1 MSAQEITPARHE
13 VEPTGRR
20 MRVLLVGK
28 SYPDRGGIPTFLE
41 MLRGGALAERH
52 DVRLLNVAHDGVR
65 QGGKFTTGNIGRT
78 VRDALDVRKHGRRA
92 DVVHIHSALAPA
104 VTVVRAGLLAL
115 AGRSRGCTVVV
126 HAHGGNIQTWL
137 TTPLRRA
144 IMRLA
149 MAPAHSVVAVW
160 TAGENALREVLPAGK
175 VTLIDNG
182 VPLDRVPEPGPPN
195 DPPRILYVGL
205 LTPRKGVLD
214 LVEASRI
221 LRERG
226 ADHELHLLGGAPDEG
241 PEAEAAVRD
250 NLPPRCSAPATP
262 PTCPPSTPRPTS
274 SACRPGGRPCRC
286 RSSRPWRAG
295 CPSSAPTSA
304 TSAAPST
311 TASPAASCPCRTP
324 RSSPTPS
331 NPSCVTSPSA
341 ARWVPRGAA
350 ASRNTSPPTSRHATS
365 TGSTRTSTTGSGD
378 VPGESVRPS
387 QRRTGTPLPC
397 SG

>member
-1 MSAQEITPARHE
+1 MSAQETPAE
-13 VEPTGRR
+13 APVESTGRR

-41 MLRGGALAERH
+41 MLRGGTLAERH
-52 DVRLLNVAHDGVR
+52 DVRLLNVAHSGVR
-65 QGGKFTTGNIGRT
+65 EGGKFTTGNIGRT
-78 VRDALDVRKHGRRA
+78 VRDTLDVRRHARRA

-104 VTVVRAGLLAL
+104 VTVIRAGLLAL

-160 TAGENALREVLPAGK
+160 TAGQDALRDVLPAGK

-221 LRERG
+221 LRGRG

-250 NLPPRCSAPATP
+250 NLPPWVTLLGTRDPADMP
-262 PTCPPSTPRPTS
+262 AEYAAADIFSLPSWWEAMPLS
-274 SACRPGGRPCRC
+274 ILEAMAGGLPVVGTDVGDIG
-286 RSSRPWRAG
+286 RAVEDG
-295 CPSSAPTSA
+295 
-304 TSAAPST
+304 
-311 TASPAASCPCRTP
+311 
-324 RSSPTPS
+324 
-331 NPSCVTSPSA
+331 VTG
-341 ARWVPRGAA
+341 RVVPVQDPEKLADALEPLVRDVAVRREMGAA
-350 ASRNTSPPTSRHATS
+350 GRRRVEEYFAADVTARNLDRLYQELDH
-365 TGSTRTSTTGSGD
+365 RK
-378 VPGESVRPS
+378 R
-387 QRRTGTPLPC
+387 
-397 SG
+397 

>member
-250 NLPPRCSAPATP
+250 NLPPWVTLLGTRDPADMP
-262 PTCPPSTPRPTS
+262 AEYAAADIFSLPSWWEAMPLS
-274 SACRPGGRPCRC
+274 ILEAMAGGLPVVGTDVGDIG
-286 RSSRPWRAG
+286 RAIDDG
-295 CPSSAPTSA
+295 
-304 TSAAPST
+304 
-311 TASPAASCPCRTP
+311 
-324 RSSPTPS
+324 
-331 NPSCVTSPSA
+331 VTG
-341 ARWVPRGAA
+341 RVVPVQDPEKLADALEPLVRDVAVRREMGAA
-350 ASRNTSPPTSRHATS
+350 GRRRVEEHFAADVTARNLDRLYQDLDH
-365 TGSTRTSTTGSGD
+365 RK
-378 VPGESVRPS
+378 R
-387 QRRTGTPLPC
+387 
-397 SG
+397 

>member
-1 MSAQEITPARHE
+1 MSAQEVTPARHDAE
-13 VEPTGRR
+13 STGRR

-144 IMRLA
+144 VMRLA

-182 VPLDRVPEPGPPN
+182 VPLDRVPEPGPPS

-250 NLPPRCSAPATP
+250 NLPPWVTLLGTRDPADMP
-262 PTCPPSTPRPTS
+262 AEYAAADIFSLPSWWEAMPLS
-274 SACRPGGRPCRC
+274 ILEAMAGGLPVIGTDVGDIG
-286 RSSRPWRAG
+286 RAIDDG
-295 CPSSAPTSA
+295 
-304 TSAAPST
+304 
-311 TASPAASCPCRTP
+311 
-324 RSSPTPS
+324 
-331 NPSCVTSPSA
+331 VTG
-341 ARWVPRGAA
+341 RVVPVQDPEKLADALEPLVRDVAVRREMGAA
-350 ASRNTSPPTSRHATS
+350 GRRRVEEHFAADVTARNLDRLYQDLDH
-365 TGSTRTSTTGSGD
+365 RK
-378 VPGESVRPS
+378 R
-387 QRRTGTPLPC
+387 
-397 SG
+397 

>member
-1 MSAQEITPARHE
+1 MSAQEVTPARHDAE
-13 VEPTGRR
+13 STGRR

-144 IMRLA
+144 VMRLA

-182 VPLDRVPEPGPPN
+182 VPLDRVPEPGPPS

-250 NLPPRCSAPATP
+250 NLPPWVTLLGTRDPADMP
-262 PTCPPSTPRPTS
+262 AEYAAADIFSLPSWWEAMPLS
-274 SACRPGGRPCRC
+274 ILEAMAGGLPVVGTDVGDIG
-286 RSSRPWRAG
+286 RAIDDG
-295 CPSSAPTSA
+295 
-304 TSAAPST
+304 
-311 TASPAASCPCRTP
+311 
-324 RSSPTPS
+324 
-331 NPSCVTSPSA
+331 VTG
-341 ARWVPRGAA
+341 RVVPVQDPEKLADALEPLVRDVAVRREMGAA
-350 ASRNTSPPTSRHATS
+350 GRRRVEEHFAADVTARNLDRLYQDLDH
-365 TGSTRTSTTGSGD
+365 RK
-378 VPGESVRPS
+378 R
-387 QRRTGTPLPC
+387 
-397 SG
+397 

>member
-1 MSAQEITPARHE
+1 MSAQDTTSSEAA

-52 DVRLLNVAHDGVR
+52 DVRLLNVAHSGVR
-65 QGGKFTTGNIGRT
+65 EGGKFTTGNIGRT

-160 TAGENALREVLPAGK
+160 TAGETALRDVLPAGK

-182 VPLDRVPEPGPPN
+182 VPLDRVPEPGAPN

-250 NLPPRCSAPATP
+250 NLPPWVTLLGTRDPADMP
-262 PTCPPSTPRPTS
+262 AEYAAADIFSLPSWWEAMPLS
-274 SACRPGGRPCRC
+274 ILEAMAGGLPVVGTDVGDIG
-286 RSSRPWRAG
+286 RAIDDG
-295 CPSSAPTSA
+295 
-304 TSAAPST
+304 
-311 TASPAASCPCRTP
+311 
-324 RSSPTPS
+324 
-331 NPSCVTSPSA
+331 VTG
-341 ARWVPRGAA
+341 RVVPVQDPEKLADALEPLVRDVAVRRKMGAA
-350 ASRNTSPPTSRHATS
+350 GRRRVEEHFAADVTARNLDRLYQDLDH
-365 TGSTRTSTTGSGD
+365 RK
-378 VPGESVRPS
+378 R
-387 QRRTGTPLPC
+387 
-397 SG
+397 

>member
-1 MSAQEITPARHE
+1 MSVQETTPVPAGA
-13 VEPTGRR
+13 EPAGRR

-41 MLRGGALAERH
+41 MLRGGPLAERH
-52 DVRLLNVAHDGVR
+52 DVRLQNVAHSGVR
-65 QGGKFTTGNIGRT
+65 EGGRFTTGNIGRT
-78 VRDALDVRKHGRRA
+78 LRDALDVRRNGRRA

-144 IMRLA
+144 VMRLA

-160 TAGENALREVLPAGK
+160 TAGEDALREVLPAGK

-182 VPLDRVPEPGPPN
+182 VPLDGVPEPEAPH

-221 LRERG
+221 LRARG

-250 NLPPRCSAPATP
+250 NLPAWVTLLGTRDPADMP
-262 PTCPPSTPRPTS
+262 AEYAAADIFSLPSWWEAMPLS
-274 SACRPGGRPCRC
+274 ILEAMAGGLPVVATDVGDIG
-286 RSSRPWRAG
+286 RAVDDG
-295 CPSSAPTSA
+295 
-304 TSAAPST
+304 
-311 TASPAASCPCRTP
+311 
-324 RSSPTPS
+324 
-331 NPSCVTSPSA
+331 VTG
-341 ARWVPRGAA
+341 RVVPVQDPEKLADALEPLVRDVAVRREMGAA
-350 ASRNTSPPTSRHATS
+350 GRRRVEEHFAADVTARNLDRLYQELDH
-365 TGSTRTSTTGSGD
+365 RK
-378 VPGESVRPS
+378 R
-387 QRRTGTPLPC
+387 
-397 SG
+397 

>member
-1 MSAQEITPARHE
+1 MSAQEVTPARAE
-13 VEPTGRR
+13 AEPSGRR

-144 IMRLA
+144 VMRLA

-160 TAGENALREVLPAGK
+160 TAGETALRDVLPAGK

-250 NLPPRCSAPATP
+250 NLPPWVTLLGTRDPADMP
-262 PTCPPSTPRPTS
+262 AEYAAADIFSLPSWWEAMPLS
-274 SACRPGGRPCRC
+274 ILEAMAGGLPVVGTDVGDIG
-286 RSSRPWRAG
+286 RAIDDG
-295 CPSSAPTSA
+295 
-304 TSAAPST
+304 
-311 TASPAASCPCRTP
+311 
-324 RSSPTPS
+324 
-331 NPSCVTSPSA
+331 VTGRVVPVQDPSA
-341 ARWVPRGAA
+341 LADALEPLVRDVTVRREMGAA
-350 ASRNTSPPTSRHATS
+350 GRRRVEEHFAADVTARNLDRLYQDLDH
-365 TGSTRTSTTGSGD
+365 RK
-378 VPGESVRPS
+378 R
-387 QRRTGTPLPC
+387 
-397 SG
+397 